1 MAKRAGGREKTGKDL
16 EMKEFLALNQCSS
29 ILYLF
34 SINKTVCLVL
44 ICTHTCTYMYIHKI
58 APKCLK
64 YLGIN
69 LRKYV
74 PVLHTESHKT
84 LLRELKEDL
93 NKWRDI

>member
-1 MAKRAGGREKTGKDL
+1 MAKRAGGREKTGKEL